1 MVRDEELSVMG
12 AAVNPAPMTDWQR
25 AELRRVWEA
34 SLRRRHPGCV
44 VVFER
49 NTPDNV
55 TRSPVSLS
63 PRGIWPFRTC
73 PGDCPQ
79 DMSATARRPRT

>member
-1 MVRDEELSVMG
+1 MRDEELSVMG

-34 SLRRRHPGCV
+34 SLRRRHPGCA

-49 NTPDNV
+49 NTPENV
-55 TRSPVSLS
+55 DAVTGEPVPARHLAVPDMSGGLS
-63 PRGIWPFRTC
+63 PGHVRYG
-73 PGDCPQ
+73 
-79 DMSATARRPRT
+79 

>member
-55 TRSPVSLS
+55 TRPPVSLFARHLAV
-63 PRGIWPFRTC
+63 P
-73 PGDCPQ
+73 
-79 DMSATARRPRT
+79 DMSWGLSPGHVRYG